1 MKRAPFSTQIDLS
14 KFDMKDFAKAS
25 DEEKRQQEV
34 MGESTT
40 FFKDGLKRLRKN
52 PLAMGS
58 IIVLVLLI
66 LVILLAPKIV
76 PYGYADIVKGAQNLE
91 PFQYSEAEQAQ
102 LDAGEKL
109 FPHIFGTDELGRDY
123 FIRVVYGARV
133 SLGVGV
139 FASLLVLIIGII
151 YGSVSGFCGGKVDM
165 IMMRIVDIIYSLP
178 DMLLIILLAVVL
190 NEVLTPVIKGTV
202 LSKLGVNMI
211 ALFIVFGLLYWVGM
225 ARLIRGQILTIKQ
238 NEYVLAAKVSGAK
251 SSRII
256 RRHSSPL
263 KAVSTLAFVCFRK
276 LFATFKFIS
285 TSSTTRILASGA
297 SRVGSFFSAVWRYF
311 WYFWEKSPR
320 GSSLTTCCGM
330 TAENTDPFPG
340 FIAQAKGHLSL
351 FGIFHGIGQKI
362 IDNLTDMNLIAIKN
376 RGHLGIDFHFKI
388 QLLGIRPGLC
398 HIIAVIENRE
408 QFVFHRN
415 NFHFSGFDF
424 GNIQNIVDDG

>member
-1 MKRAPFSTQIDLS
+1 MKDNMKRAPFSTQIDLS

-76 PYGYADIVKGAQNLE
+76 PYGYADIVKGAQNLG
-91 PFQYSEAEQAQ
+91 PFQYSDAEQAQ
-102 LDAGEKL
+102 IDAGEKL

-165 IMMRIVDIIYSLP
+165 VMMRIVDIIYSLP

-225 ARLIRGQILTIKQ
+225 ARVIRGQVLMLKQ
-238 NEYVLAAKVSGAK
+238 QEFVMAVNALGGSKW
-251 SSRII
+251 RII
-256 RRHSSPL
+256 RRHLYPNCIGQII
-263 KAVSTLAFVCFRK
+263 V
-276 LFATFKFIS
+276 
-285 TSSTTRILASGA
+285 
-297 SRVGSFFSAVWRYF
+297 
-311 WYFWEKSPR
+311 
-320 GSSLTTCCGM
+320 M
-330 TAENTDPFPG
+330 TAMQIPSAIFLESFLSFLGIGVLAPMTSLGAMAADALGGIYSFAYRLIIPS
-340 FIAQAKGHLSL
+340 IILSL
-351 FGIFHGIGQKI
+351 MILSL
-362 IDNLTDMNLIAIKN
+362 NLFSD
-376 RGHLGIDFHFKI
+376 
-388 QLLGIRPGLC
+388 GLRD
-398 HIIAVIENRE
+398 ALDPRLKK
-408 QFVFHRN
+408 
-415 NFHFSGFDF
+415 
-424 GNIQNIVDDG
+424 

>member
-1 MKRAPFSTQIDLS
+1 MKDNMKRAPFSTQIDLS

-76 PYGYADIVKGAQNLE
+76 PYGYADIVKGAQNLG
-91 PFQYSEAEQAQ
+91 PFQYCDAEQAQ
-102 LDAGEKL
+102 IDAGEKL

-165 IMMRIVDIIYSLP
+165 VMMRIVDIIYSLP

-225 ARLIRGQILTIKQ
+225 ARLI
-238 NEYVLAAKVSGAK
+238 
-251 SSRII
+251 
-256 RRHSSPL
+256 
-263 KAVSTLAFVCFRK
+263 
-276 LFATFKFIS
+276 
-285 TSSTTRILASGA
+285 
-297 SRVGSFFSAVWRYF
+297 
-311 WYFWEKSPR
+311 
-320 GSSLTTCCGM
+320 
-330 TAENTDPFPG
+330 
-340 FIAQAKGHLSL
+340 
-351 FGIFHGIGQKI
+351 
-362 IDNLTDMNLIAIKN
+362 
-376 RGHLGIDFHFKI
+376 
-388 QLLGIRPGLC
+388 
-398 HIIAVIENRE
+398 
-408 QFVFHRN
+408 
-415 NFHFSGFDF
+415 
-424 GNIQNIVDDG
+424 